1 MPNTCP
7 NAAPTPSLDEAILAL
22 RSRRETGDL
31 RSEAEV
37 SGLSVLHLARRAQ
50 ALGRL
55 GPCEVDSLVQGVVRL
70 VDALP
75 GTRGDRP

>member
-1 MPNTCP
+1 MPNARP

-31 RSEAEV
+31 RSEAEF
-37 SGLSVLHLARRAQ
+37 SGLSVLNLARRAQ

-55 GPCEVDSLVQGVVRL
+55 GPCDVDSLVQGVVRL

>member
-1 MPNTCP
+1 MSDARP
-7 NAAPTPSLDEAILAL
+7 NAAPAASLDEAILSL
-22 RSRRETGDL
+22 RARRETSDL
-31 RSEAEV
+31 RLEAEF

-75 GTRGDRP
+75 GTRGDRA